1 MATTGER
8 AKCELQKRNKTELN
22 TSEKCITNLF
32 SPNEQ
37 REDDKLLKPANVSCP
52 FNDARCDN
60 LRRPMQGANQMLYAN
75 ISEGLK
81 KEENAE
87 SGVKTFTREEVSK
100 HNKKNDAWVI
110 YKNKVYNVTYYI
122 LYHPGGEDI
131 LLEQAGQDV
140 TDHIFQYHSWVNVE
154 RILQHNYVGKRIKLI
169 KFHYVD

>member
-1 MATTGER
+1 MYKKYCFVHIKLLLLVIVLLIPCVKME
-8 AKCELQKRNKTELN
+8 
-22 TSEKCITNLF
+22 
-32 SPNEQ
+32 EQ

-60 LRRPMQGANQMLYAN
+60 LRRPMQ
-75 ISEGLK
+75 GLK